1 VVALV
6 VAEDDAEL
14 VAELDAD
21 VVAELDTEV
30 VAVDDTE
37 LTAVVEAEVVAV
49 DDTEVAADVDAEVVA
64 VEPTVLLALV
74 VADVVPVDPTVLLP
88 LVVIVVVSVETAV
101 DETDVVALELAL
113 EVWVVLGLEMSHV
126 RKVPSACR
134 VTARL
139 SIATVALQSVLSL
152 RKPPITHVT
161 VPLMSLPAPNI
172 FANTF
177 VLMTSLTLSQPAVVA
192 LADLSTV
199 KDSPSVAQLRPTPEC
214 PHERKTLSSS
224 SDCSSQSLWELVAM

>member
-64 VEPTVLLALV
+64 VEPTVLL
-74 VADVVPVDPTVLLP
+74 P
-88 LVVIVVVSVETAV
+88 LVVIVVVGVETAV

-152 RKPPITHVT
+152 RKPPIAHVI